1 MSKAPKKSPLP
12 NPGGFEEAPQASFEG
27 SPLSSNVSDWANE
40 LQRMAEAETIETRHD
55 VASKA
60 GKHRKKVEIAAQKAK
75 QDKAGKDTVGAS
87 RSARGT
93 SMGGTSDP
101 KARAAAGLN
110 PVSGMNTSLEDAEA
124 LASGSVTATVEALSA
139 LIESGNPLF
148 KDGKLWTPHRPA
160 RPEKSEGGIAI
171 RMQSDFE
178 PAGDQPTAIKD
189 LVEGLSN
196 GDRSQVLLGVTG
208 SGKTF
213 TMAKVIEATQR
224 PAVILAPNK
233 TLAAQLYSEFKNFFP
248 DNAVEYFV
256 SYYDYYQPEA
266 YVPRSDTFIEKES
279 SINEQIDRMRH
290 SATRSLIE
298 RDDVIIVA
306 SVSCIYGI
314 GSVETYTAM
323 TFQMTV
329 GDRLDQRQLLADL
342 VAQQYKRRDMDFQ
355 RGSFRVRGD
364 TIEIFPAHLEDAAW
378 RISMFGDEI
387 DGITEFDPLTGQKT
401 DDLKSVKIYA
411 NSHYVTPRPTLNQ
424 AIKSIKEELKLRLAE
439 LEKGGRLLEA
449 QRLEQRTRYD
459 IEMLEATGSCAGI
472 ENYSRYLTGRSPGE
486 PPPTL
491 FEYIPDNALLFI
503 DESHVSVSQ
512 IGGMYRGD
520 FRRKATLAEYG
531 FRLPSCM
538 DNRPLRFEEWDAMR
552 PDTIAVSATPAA
564 WELEQSGG
572 VFAEQV
578 IRPTGLIDPPVEV
591 RSAKT
596 QVDDVLGEIRET
608 AAAGYR
614 TLVTV
619 LTKRMAEDLTEYLH
633 EQGIRVRYMHSDID
647 TLERIEIIRDLRL
660 GAFDVLVGI
669 NLLREGLDIPECG
682 FVAILDADKEG
693 FLRSETSLVQT
704 IGRAARNV
712 DGKVILYADQI
723 TGSMKRAME
732 ETARRR
738 EKQVAY
744 NEAHGI
750 TPESVKARISDILD
764 SVYEKDHVRADIG
777 IRGVKGGITDMVGNN
792 LAAHLEALEKQM
804 RNAAADLDFET
815 AARLR
820 DEIKRLK
827 AAELAVMDDPMAR
840 QEARA
845 MEGSGK
851 STGSKKKGAASSTD
865 SLPLVGRVGE
875 GKTPSS
881 ETVASTPPGP
891 SGHPP
896 HKGEGNSLFAKPSLD
911 DMGPGTDMTRP
922 ARKPPAPG
930 ETPASTNFRRPTLE
944 DIGHNIAVPARP
956 ETSLFRKNSLDE
968 MTVGRTEKPLNTT
981 GKLPE
986 KPKAGPGKR
995 IAPLLEFQPEKHDP
1009 AAGAKPFIRAKPGAG
1024 SYEDAGDMKRQKKTK
1039 GKTGRPGQ

>member
-1 MSKAPKKSPLP
+1 MAKTPKNSRPDS
-12 NPGGFEEAPQASFEG
+12 FEEAPQASFEG
-27 SPLSSNVSDWANE
+27 APLSGSVADWVKQLEAD
-40 LQRMAEAETIETRHD
+40 AEAGSFETNREL
-55 VASKA
+55 ASKA
-60 GKHRKKVEIAAQKAK
+60 GKHRKKIEIEARTKAIAAAEAEEKAAGGK
-75 QDKAGKDTVGAS
+75 GKLKTKASAKLKAAGAGAVTATKTSRGSSIGAS
-87 RSARGT
+87 N
-93 SMGGTSDP
+93 DP
-101 KARAAAGLN
+101 RTRAAAGLN
-110 PVSGMNTSLEDAEA
+110 PVAGLDVSLEEAETMA
-124 LASGSVTATVEALSA
+124 TGAVTATVEALSA

-160 RPEKSEGGIAI
+160 RPPKSEGGIKIEMVTDYA
-171 RMQSDFE
+171 
-178 PAGDQPTAIKD
+178 PAGDQPTAIAD
-189 LVEGLSN
+189 LVEGINS

-248 DNAVEYFV
+248 NNAVEYFV

-279 SINEQIDRMRH
+279 TVNEQIDRMRH
-290 SATRSLIE
+290 AATRAILE
-298 RDDVIIVA
+298 RDDCIIIA

-323 TFQMTV
+323 TFQMAV
-329 GDRLDQRQLLADL
+329 GDKLDQRQLLADL
-342 VAQQYKRRDMDFQ
+342 VAQQYKRQDINFV

-378 RISMFGDEI
+378 RISMWGDEI
-387 DGITEFDPLTGQKT
+387 ETITEFDPLTGHKT
-401 DDLKSVKIYA
+401 GDLQSVKIYA
-411 NSHYVTPRPTLNQ
+411 NSHYVTPRPTLNG
-424 AIKSIKEELKLRLAE
+424 AIKAIKEELKARLTE
-439 LEKGGRLLEA
+439 LEAAGRLLEA

-459 IEMLEATGSCAGI
+459 IEMMEATGACNGI
-472 ENYSRYLTGRSPGE
+472 ENYSRYLTGRQPGD

-503 DESHVSVSQ
+503 DESHVSIPQ
-512 IGGMYRGD
+512 IGAMYRGD

-552 PDTIAVSATPAA
+552 PPTVAVSATPAN
-564 WELEQSGG
+564 WEMEQAGG

-591 RSAKT
+591 RPARS

-608 AAAGYR
+608 AQRGYR
-614 TLVTV
+614 TLCTV

-712 DGKVILYADQI
+712 DGKVVLYADKI
-723 TGSMKRAME
+723 TGSMQRAMD
-732 ETARRR
+732 ETTRRR

-744 NEAHGI
+744 NTANGI
-750 TPESVKARISDILD
+750 TPESVKSKISDILD
-764 SVYEKDHVRADIG
+764 SVYERDHVRADISG
-777 IRGVKGGITDMVGNN
+777 ASGKGFADGGHLVGNN
-792 LAAHLEALEKQM
+792 LQAHLNSLEKSM
-804 RNAAADLDFET
+804 RDAAADLDFEK

-827 AAELAVMDDPMAR
+827 AAELATMDDPIAK
-840 QEARA
+840 QE
-845 MEGSGK
+845 
-851 STGSKKKGAASSTD
+851 SKAQEKAPKPLASA
-865 SLPLVGRVGE
+865 G
-875 GKTPSS
+875 
-881 ETVASTPPGP
+881 
-891 SGHPP
+891 
-896 HKGEGNSLFAKPSLD
+896 LFAKPSLD
-911 DMGPGTDMTRP
+911 DMGPGTDM
-922 ARKPPAPG
+922 AKP
-930 ETPASTNFRRPTLE
+930 
-944 DIGHNIAVPARP
+944 
-956 ETSLFRKNSLDE
+956 LFRKNTLDE
-968 MTVGRTEKPLNTT
+968 MTVGRTEKPVKKAT
-981 GKLPE
+981 PE
-986 KPKAGPGKR
+986 KPDVEALTAKALEAVHGKR
-995 IAPLLEFQPEKHDP
+995 ASTKPDPESDDPRPLVRGKT
-1009 AAGAKPFIRAKPGAG
+1009 GVG
-1024 SYEDAGDMKRQKKTK
+1024 SYEDPSDVKQAKRKTK
-1039 GKTGRPGQ
+1039 GKTGRPGR

>member
-1 MSKAPKKSPLP
+1 MSKAPKKPA
-12 NPGGFEEAPQASFEG
+12 GFEEAPQASFEG
-27 SPLSSNVSDWANE
+27 APLSSNVADWANE

-75 QDKAGKDTVGAS
+75 TDKANEGVGAS

-110 PVSGMNTSLEDAEA
+110 PVSGMDTALEDA
-124 LASGSVTATVEALSA
+124 LAPSAVTATVEALSA

-196 GDRSQVLLGVTG
+196 GERSQVLLGVTG

-329 GDRLDQRQLLADL
+329 GDTLDQRQLLADL

-378 RISMFGDEI
+378 RVSMFGDEI
-387 DGITEFDPLTGQKT
+387 DSITEFDPLTGQKT

-472 ENYSRYLTGRSPGE
+472 ENYSRYLTGRTPGE

-608 AAAGYR
+608 AQAGYR

-712 DGKVILYADQI
+712 DGKVILYADNI

-744 NEAHGI
+744 NTAHGI

-777 IRGVKGGITDMVGNN
+777 IKGVKGGITSLVGNN

-840 QEARA
+840 QEARTAEGRTGTPNNVAKA
-845 MEGSGK
+845 MEGGGK
-851 STGSKKKGAASSTD
+851 RKGTASSD
-865 SLPLVGRVGE
+865 PISPLVGEMSAKPTE
-875 GKTPSS
+875 GGKPTSTSESAAIPPSD
-881 ETVASTPPGP
+881 P
-891 SGHPP
+891 SGHLPL
-896 HKGEGNSLFAKPSLD
+896 KGGDQPGRSLFAKPDLD
-911 DMGPGTDMTRP
+911 AMGH
-922 ARKPPAPG
+922 
-930 ETPASTNFRRPTLE
+930 
-944 DIGHNIAVPARP
+944 DIATPARP
-956 ETSLFRKNSLDE
+956 EASLFRKNSLDE
-968 MTVGRTEKPLNTT
+968 MTVGRTEKPLNTK

-986 KPKAGPGKR
+986 KPHIQKPISPLVGEMSPKATEGGK
-995 IAPLLEFQPEKHDP
+995 P
-1009 AAGAKPFIRAKPGAG
+1009 AANSSDPKPFIRAKSGAG
-1024 SYEDAGDMKRQKKTK
+1024 SYEDAGDLKRQKKTRN
-1039 GKTGRPGQ
+1039 KTGRPGQ